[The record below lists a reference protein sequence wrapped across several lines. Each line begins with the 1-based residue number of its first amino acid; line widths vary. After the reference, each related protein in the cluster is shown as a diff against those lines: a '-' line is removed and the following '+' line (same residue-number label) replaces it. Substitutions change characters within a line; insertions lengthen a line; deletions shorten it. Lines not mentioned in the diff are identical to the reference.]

1 MAAPGL
7 GAGVTVL
14 IVDDYPD
21 AVEVWDLFLTAAGY
35 HVITALDG
43 REALHKAQT
52 LMPDVVVLDLQMPGL
67 SGAQVASALR
77 ADPRTAHLPLIAAT
91 GHSRTPL
98 HDARAAGFDALIVKP
113 CDPDDLVREIRRLAP
128 SRSDRADH

>member
-1 MAAPGL
+1 M
-7 GAGVTVL
+7 TIL

-21 AVEVWDLFLTAAGY
+21 AVEVWEIILTDVGY
-35 HVITALDG
+35 RVITALDG
-43 REALHKAQT
+43 RDGLHKAQT

-77 ADPRTAHLPLIAAT
+77 ADPRTAHIPLIAAT
-91 GHSRTPL
+91 GDSRGDL
-98 HDARAAGFDALIVKP
+98 HEARALGFDALIVKP

-128 SRSDRADH
+128 PRSSGLGQ